1 MGKLGKE
8 RSLIPYILYSPD
20 NMNESAILCVDDEPT
35 VLWCLRDQIHKN
47 FGDRMICE
55 IAESVDEA
63 WEVITDLG
71 EDGIKLLVIISD
83 WLMPNVKGD
92 EFLMDLHQKFPDVIT
107 IMLTGQADESAIER
121 VQQHANLNAYVS
133 KPWDE
138 DHIVSL
144 IRSNLQKVA
153 V

>member
-1 MGKLGKE
+1 
-8 RSLIPYILYSPD
+8 
-20 NMNESAILCVDDEPT
+20 MNESAILCVDDEPT
-35 VLWCLRDQIHKN
+35 VLWCLRDQISKN

-71 EDGIKLLVIISD
+71 DEGIKLLVIISD

-92 EFLMDLHQKFPDVIT
+92 EFLVELHQKFPDVVT

-121 VQQHANLNAYVS
+121 VKQHANLDAYVT
-133 KPWDE
+133 KPWE
-138 DHIVSL
+138 EKHIVHL
-144 IRSNLQKVA
+144 IRSNLKDAA

>member
-1 MGKLGKE
+1 MT
-8 RSLIPYILYSPD
+8 D
-20 NMNESAILCVDDEPT
+20 SAILCVDDEPT

-63 WEVITDLG
+63 WEVIDDLG
-71 EDGIKLLVIISD
+71 EEEIKILVIISD

-92 EFLMDLHQKFPDVIT
+92 EFLVELHQKFPDVVT

-121 VQQHANLNAYVS
+121 VKSHANLNAYVS
-133 KPWDE
+133 KPWE
-138 DHIVSL
+138 EQHIVNL
-144 IRSNLQKVA
+144 IRSNLKDIA

>member
-1 MGKLGKE
+1 
-8 RSLIPYILYSPD
+8 
-20 NMNESAILCVDDEPT
+20 MNESAILCVDDEPT
-35 VLWCLRDQIHKN
+35 VLWCLRDQISKN

-71 EDGIKLLVIISD
+71 DEGIKLLVIISD

-92 EFLMDLHQKFPDVIT
+92 EFLVELHQKFPDVVT

-121 VQQHANLNAYVS
+121 VKQHANLDAYVT
-133 KPWDE
+133 KPWE
-138 DHIVSL
+138 EKHIVNL
-144 IRSNLQKVA
+144 IRNNLKDA
-153 V
+153 AA